1 MRSPRHSVVRYVYF
15 DRLEGHRCGS
25 TRLKN
30 NRKGFLVAN
39 KSSIGFQLDF
49 NTKIFIFHITTND
62 ISLNYYEL
70 FENCLQN
77 STRNKTSEVKKFI
90 SI

>member
-39 KSSIGFQLDF
+39 IPNIGFQLDF
-49 NTKIFIFHITTND
+49 NRKIIILHITTND
-62 ISLNYYEL
+62 SFSLNHYEL
-70 FENCLQN
+70 FENSLQN
-77 STRNKTSEVKKFI
+77 SI
-90 SI
+90 

>member
-39 KSSIGFQLDF
+39 KNKIAFQLDF
-49 NTKIFIFHITTND
+49 NTKMIILHITNND
-62 ISLNYYEL
+62 TINIMSSSKIVCKIL
-70 FENCLQN
+70 FEIKQM
-77 STRNKTSEVKKFI
+77 KYKII

>member
-30 NRKGFLVAN
+30 SRKGFLVATKN
-39 KSSIGFQLDF
+39 KIAFQLDF
-49 NTKIFIFHITTND
+49 NTKIIILHITNND
-62 ISLNYYEL
+62 TTFSLKHYEL
-70 FENCLQN
+70 FENSLQN
-77 STRNKTSEVKKFI
+77 SI
-90 SI
+90 

>member
-30 NRKGFLVAN
+30 KRKGFLVATKN
-39 KSSIGFQLDF
+39 KIAFQLDF
-49 NTKIFIFHITTND
+49 NTKIIILHITNND
-62 ISLNYYEL
+62 ISLKHYEL
-70 FENCLQN
+70 FENSLQN
-77 STRNKTSEVKKFI
+77 SI
-90 SI
+90 

>member
-1 MRSPRHSVVRYVYF
+1 MRSSRHSVVRYVYF

-39 KSSIGFQLDF
+39 IPNIGFQLD
-49 NTKIFIFHITTND
+49 
-62 ISLNYYEL
+62 
-70 FENCLQN
+70 
-77 STRNKTSEVKKFI
+77 
-90 SI
+90 SIEK

>member
-30 NRKGFLVAN
+30 NRKGFLVAT
-39 KSSIGFQLDF
+39 KSSIGFQLHF
-49 NTKIFIFHITTND
+49 NTKIFILHITN
-62 ISLNYYEL
+62 ISLNYYEV

-77 STRNKTSEVKKFI
+77 STRNETNEVKKFI

>member
-30 NRKGFLVAN
+30 NRKGFLVATKN
-39 KSSIGFQLDF
+39 KIAFQLDF
-49 NTKIFIFHITTND
+49 NTKIISLHNTNND
-62 ISLNYYEL
+62 ISLKHYEL
-70 FENCLQN
+70 FENSLQN
-77 STRNKTSEVKKFI
+77 SI
-90 SI
+90 

>member
-30 NRKGFLVAN
+30 NRKGFLVATKN
-39 KSSIGFQLDF
+39 KIAFQLDF
-49 NTKIFIFHITTND
+49 NTKIIILHITNND
-62 ISLNYYEL
+62 ISLKHYEL
-70 FENCLQN
+70 FENSLQN
-77 STRNKTSEVKKFI
+77 SI
-90 SI
+90 

>member
-39 KSSIGFQLDF
+39 KNKIAFQLEF
-49 NTKIFIFHITTND
+49 NTKMIILHITNND
-62 ISLNYYEL
+62 TINIMSSSKTVCKIL
-70 FENCLQN
+70 FEMKQM
-77 STRNKTSEVKKFI
+77 KYKFI

>member
-30 NRKGFLVAN
+30 NRKGFLVATKN
-39 KSSIGFQLDF
+39 KIAFQLDF
-49 NTKIFIFHITTND
+49 NTKMIILHITNND
-62 ISLNYYEL
+62 TINIMSSSKIVCKIL
-70 FENCLQN
+70 FEM
-77 STRNKTSEVKKFI
+77 KKMKYKII

>member
-1 MRSPRHSVVRYVYF
+1 MRSSRHSVVRYVYF

-39 KSSIGFQLDF
+39 KNKIAFQLEF
-49 NTKIFIFHITTND
+49 NTKMIILHITNND
-62 ISLNYYEL
+62 ISLKHYEL
-70 FENCLQN
+70 FENSLQN
-77 STRNKTSEVKKFI
+77 YI
-90 SI
+90 

>member
-1 MRSPRHSVVRYVYF
+1 MRSSRHSVVRYVYF

-39 KSSIGFQLDF
+39 KNEIAFQLDF
-49 NTKIFIFHITTND
+49 NTKMIILHITNND
-62 ISLNYYEL
+62 TINIMSSSKIVCKIL
-70 FENCLQN
+70 FEMKQM
-77 STRNKTSEVKKFI
+77 KYKII